1 MHIKSSPN
9 ARNKSTSPQ
18 TLKTPLPLLGG
29 ISPEEFIRDYWQK
42 KPLLVRGAVP
52 GFGNALNKAD
62 MLDFCNRDD
71 VESRFVSTAGGKWQL
86 RHGPFPKRE
95 MRTWATPWSV
105 LVQSVNLVFPFGEE
119 LVRRFNFIP
128 YARLDDLMVSYA
140 TDGGGVGPHFDN
152 YDVFLLQG
160 NGQRRWRIGKQKDKS
175 LVDGLPVRILK
186 NFKPTYDW
194 ILEPGDLL
202 YLPPDW
208 AHDGIA
214 VGECMTWSIGFRA
227 PPAQELADQ
236 FLTYL
241 QDSVRIDGIYRDP
254 DLVPQQH
261 PAEISAQMIDR
272 VAAMLEK
279 IKWNRQDVQHFLGST
294 LTEPKPHVCFDR
306 PDTPLTTKRF
316 TAFIG
321 KRGIH
326 LDSRTQLLFAGGY
339 FYLNG
344 EKTVVPAALRQLL
357 RELANQRHLPEVRLS
372 EATDL
377 FYEWYLDG
385 FLHPGI

>member
-1 MHIKSSPN
+1 MKAKPAPK
-9 ARNKSTSPQ
+9 ARSKSTSKSPQ
-18 TLKTPLPLLGG
+18 HTPSQLLGG
-29 ISPEEFIRDYWQK
+29 LTPAEFIRDYWQK

-52 GFGNALNKAD
+52 GFGDALSKAD
-62 MLDFCNRDD
+62 MLNFCKRDD
-71 VESRFVSTAGGKWQL
+71 VESRFVSTSGGKWQL
-86 RHGPFPKRE
+86 RHGPFSKRE
-95 MRTWATPWSV
+95 MRNWSTPWSV

-160 NGQRRWRIGKQKDKS
+160 SGCRRWRIGKQKDKS
-175 LVDGLPVRILK
+175 LVDDLPLRILK

-194 ILEPGDLL
+194 LLEPGDLL

-241 QDSVRIDGIYRDP
+241 QDSLSIDGIYRDP
-254 DLVPQQH
+254 DLVPQEH

-272 VAAMLEK
+272 VADMLQK
-279 IKWNRQDVQHFLGST
+279 IQWRRQDVQNFLGST
-294 LTEPKPHVCFDR
+294 LTEPKPHVYFD
-306 PDTPLTTKRF
+306 PPENPLNRKRF
-316 TAFIG
+316 GTLIG
-321 KRGIH
+321 KLGVH
-326 LDSRTQLLFAGGY
+326 LDSRTQMLFAGGI

-344 EKTVVPAALRQLL
+344 EKIEVPTVLRKAI
-357 RELANQRHLPEVRLS
+357 RELADQRRLPLVS
-372 EATDL
+372 MTEAADIL
-377 FYEWYLDG
+377 YEWYLDG
-385 FLHPGI
+385 FLHPGN

>member
-1 MHIKSSPN
+1 MKAKPAPK
-9 ARNKSTSPQ
+9 ARSKSTSKSLQ
-18 TLKTPLPLLGG
+18 HTPSQLLGG
-29 ISPEEFIRDYWQK
+29 LTPAEFIRDYWQK

-52 GFGNALNKAD
+52 GFGDALSKAD
-62 MLDFCNRDD
+62 MLNFCSRDD
-71 VESRFVSTAGGKWQL
+71 VESRFVSTSGGKWQL
-86 RHGPFPKRE
+86 RHGPFSKRE
-95 MRTWATPWSV
+95 MRNWSTPWSV

-160 NGQRRWRIGKQKDKS
+160 SGWRRWRIGKQKDKS
-175 LVDGLPVRILK
+175 LVDDLPLRILK

-194 ILEPGDLL
+194 LLEPGDLL

-241 QDSVRIDGIYRDP
+241 QDSLSIDGIYRDP
-254 DLVPQQH
+254 DLVPQEH

-272 VAAMLEK
+272 VADMLQK
-279 IKWNRQDVQHFLGST
+279 IQWRRQDVQNFLGST
-294 LTEPKPHVCFDR
+294 LTEPKPHVYFD
-306 PDTPLTTKRF
+306 PPENPLNRKRF
-316 TAFIG
+316 GTLIG
-321 KRGIH
+321 KLGVH
-326 LDSRTQLLFAGGY
+326 LDSRTQMLFAGGL

-344 EKTVVPAALRQLL
+344 EKIDVPTVQRKAI
-357 RELANQRHLPEVRLS
+357 RELADQRRLPLVS
-372 EATDL
+372 MTEAADIL
-377 FYEWYLDG
+377 YEWYLDG
-385 FLHPGI
+385 FLHPGN